1 MGEYVA
7 SETGGGF
14 IRGAEWMVWDFESD
28 STLYDAIEGALGKF
42 PADVS
47 EIFLGCA
54 PPLPK
59 LLPSLSAS
67 HFFLCRSFVF
77 GEGGN
82 IERVEKQVF
91 DFFLVCNTKDHMQ
104 VQASPPVISVAFL
117 LELIALYN
125 QYSVTRL
132 SAPPHPMR
140 LWVLQ
145 LSSSTQNGLMTALIR
160 ASLI

>member
-59 LLPSLSAS
+59 LLPSRSAS
-67 HFFLCRSFVF
+67 HFSLCQSIVLGR
-77 GEGGN
+77 GGT
-82 IERVEKQVF
+82 IDRVEKHFF
-91 DFFLVCNTKDHMQ
+91 DFLVCNTKDNLQ

-125 QYSVTRL
+125 QCSVTRL

-140 LWVLQ
+140 LWV
-145 LSSSTQNGLMTALIR
+145 
-160 ASLI
+160 